1 MTSLTGQKA
10 PEKITFIVYYQG
22 FLAVAAILLFS
33 TKLDIYLE
41 RQGIGIPL
49 YWLMAFILA
58 AIPLFATIFKRL
70 QYIPH
75 SVLLWCGV
83 YLALPLISILISSQ
97 IPNQQFLEDHFR
109 TIFFLLLMLVIFS
122 QYACIL
128 MWTKRAIFVTTI
140 ANVFMYI
147 YEFFNPTAFYLEQH
161 APGRSSGFYHDA
173 NSAAWALIMGLIL
186 TIDLIK
192 AKYRIFY
199 ALFICLGIA
208 TTFSRGGFVGL
219 GLVILLFILTKV
231 IPRYQIPLLFL
242 SGLIAISILSTQLN
256 NLSHLKTADGTK
268 LFTEGTISRV
278 EFLLNPL
285 SHEDTSNDGRLK
297 HVDEAWQKFARHPFI
312 GNGLGSGGNS
322 KYIAANGIAQRSH
335 NIYLDLMV
343 EYGFLGALIYPWL
356 LLASVWKIQGEI
368 LKKQAI
374 AFVVFLLIWGFF
386 SHTLISSFNNLIFYA
401 WLANLAQQS
410 SLKHPS
416 ISC

>member
-1 MTSLTGQKA
+1 MTSLTKQTTQ
-10 PEKITFIVYYQG
+10 PTNTFIVCYQV
-22 FLAVAAILLFS
+22 FLAIAAILLFS

-49 YWLMAFILA
+49 YWMMAFMLA
-58 AIPLFATIFKRL
+58 SLPLFATIFKRL

-75 SVLLWCGV
+75 SVLVWCGV

-97 IPNQQFLEDHFR
+97 IPDQQFLENHFR
-109 TIFFLLLMLVIFS
+109 TIIFFFLMLVIFS
-122 QYACIL
+122 QHACVLI
-128 MWTKRAIFVTTI
+128 WTKRAIFVTTI
-140 ANVFMYI
+140 ANICMYI
-147 YEFFNPTAFYLEQH
+147 YEFLTPTAFYLEQH
-161 APGRSSGFYHDA
+161 APGRSSGFYHDS
-173 NSAAWALIMGLIL
+173 NEAAWALITGMIF

-192 AKYRIFY
+192 PKYRMIY

-208 TTFSRGGFVGL
+208 TTFSRGGFLSL
-219 GLVILLFILTKV
+219 GLVILLFIFTKV
-231 IPRYQIPLLFL
+231 IPRYQISLLFL

-268 LFTEGTISRV
+268 LFTEDSISRV
-278 EFLLNPL
+278 EFFLNPL

-297 HVDEAWQKFARHPFI
+297 HVDEAWKKFARHPFT
-312 GNGLGSGGNS
+312 GNGLGSGGNA

-356 LLASVWKIQGEI
+356 LLASVWKVQGEL

-386 SHTLISSFNNLIFYA
+386 SHTVISSFNNLIFYA

-410 SLKHPS
+410 RLEDPP